1 MSTQLDR
8 VCLLKITKA
17 FFILQK
23 RIFSFRSYSLVS
35 RTYSFHFPS
44 LVHPRLSLLVLARHV
59 VFIVTV
65 QFAAHSL
72 SASAISGETHCPI
85 VVASSWRVTWV
96 GSNAATIINQSAS
109 EHKSEACTTS
119 LRSYTQGPSSQ
130 SLLWSCR
137 HPRRNASASGA
148 ASRTLLPGVVG
159 RLWRWLEV
167 SGQNRH
173 EMFKNDPTIFEQLQ
187 SSSKRS
193 ARCS

>member
-72 SASAISGETHCPI
+72 SASAISGETHSPI

-96 GSNAATIINQSAS
+96 GPNAATIINQSAS
-109 EHKSEACTTS
+109 EHKSEAYATS

-130 SLLWSCR
+130 SHLWSCW
-137 HPRRNASASGA
+137 HPRNACISYASTWCRG
-148 ASRTLLPGVVG
+148 SVVKVVG
-159 RLWRWLEV
+159 RILPNQTWNVQEW
-167 SGQNRH
+167 SDNIWATT
-173 EMFKNDPTIFEQLQ
+173 KQL
-187 SSSKRS
+187 
-193 ARCS
+193 